1 MRRRRI
7 LSICNV
13 FSSYSKESCQRLV
26 SETVRIAEE
35 ISGEADVLIID
46 QQDENI
52 EKDIMKFGISKLYYM
67 KAAKYIPDEVCLNT
81 IGDLIEETKPEIV
94 LFASS
99 FLTKNIAPQ
108 LAAKYRTG
116 LTADCISF
124 SIVPDTQKLIQIRPA
139 LENQVLAH
147 ISCPHGMPKMATVIS
162 EQFENQIRGE
172 RKTELIHIPQK
183 QLVNNGNEKL
193 VDYTEED
200 NENNFENSD
209 CVVIVGRGATQPDV
223 FSKIMEFAKL
233 LNAKIGATRAVVND
247 GVLEHKYQ
255 IGLTGSSI
263 SCKLC
268 FSFGVSGASQHLI
281 GLKNIEKLVAVNSDS
296 NANIFTCCDYGIVG
310 DVHEVIAEM
319 LEYANENRE
328 RIVTNGKRRGL

>member
-1 MRRRRI
+1 MSRRRV

-13 FSSYSKESCQRLV
+13 FSSYSKESCQRLA

-35 ISGEADVLIID
+35 ISGEAEVLIID

-52 EKDIMKFGISKLYYM
+52 EKDLMEFGISKLYYM
-67 KAAKYIPDEVCLNT
+67 KAERYISDVVCLDTIEELIDEV
-81 IGDLIEETKPEIV
+81 KPEIV
-94 LFASS
+94 LFASR

-108 LAAKYRTG
+108 LAARYRTG

-124 SIVPDTQKLIQIRPA
+124 LIEPDTQKLIQIRPA

-147 ISCPHGMPKMATVIS
+147 ILCPQGMPQMATVIS

-172 RKTELIHIPQK
+172 RKTEFIHIPQK
-183 QLVNNGNEKL
+183 KLEKGGSEKL
-193 VDYTEED
+193 VDYITEE

-223 FSKIMEFAKL
+223 FMKIMDFAKI
-233 LNAKIGATRAVVND
+233 LNAKVGATRAVVND

-255 IGLTGSSI
+255 IGLTGCSI
-263 SCKLC
+263 SCKMC

-281 GLKNIEKLVAVNSDS
+281 GLKDVEKLVAVNSDS

-310 DVHEVIAEM
+310 DVQEVITEM
-319 LEYANENRE
+319 LEYANENRD